1 MGKYSRILVAV
12 DGSEESLHA
21 LQEAFKLVT
30 SWVTVVAVA
39 PFYEGDLRLVGVP
52 GAERLIREPCDT
64 ALARAQELA
73 EAAGAVIQPLCERGE
88 PHERIT
94 ALAEKGSR
102 DLIVMGAR
110 GHSAIE
116 RLLVGTV
123 TRRVIGHTDRDV
135 LVVPL
140 QGTVGWDRL
149 LLATDGSPDSVA
161 AADRALDLAQAYGS
175 ELLVVAA
182 ADFPAGLRWET
193 SDAAAELLKNCQGNV
208 AGVTELAQAA
218 RLRVRGFV
226 REGPAYRVITE
237 LAAEERANLIV
248 MGTHGWTGLK
258 RLLLGSVTER
268 VIGHAPCP
276 VLVVKS

>member
-12 DGSEESLHA
+12 DGSQESLHA
-21 LQEAFKLVT
+21 LQESYKLAK

-52 GAERLIREPCDT
+52 AAARLIREPCDT

-73 EAAGAVIQPLCERGE
+73 EAAGAVIQPVCERGE
-88 PHERIT
+88 PHERII
-94 ALAEKGSR
+94 ALAQKGSR
-102 DLIVMGAR
+102 DLIVMGAK

-123 TRRVIGHTDRDV
+123 TRRVIGHTDIDV

-140 QGTVGWDRL
+140 QGTVGWDRI
-149 LLATDGSPDSVA
+149 LLATDGSPDSEA
-161 AADRALDLAQAYGS
+161 ATDRALTLARAYGS

-182 ADFPAGLRWET
+182 ADFPAGLRGET
-193 SDAAAELLKNCQGNV
+193 TEAGAQLLLHCRAEVDRVQ
-208 AGVTELAQAA
+208 ELAEAA
-218 RLRVRGFV
+218 RLRVRRFV
-226 REGPAYRVITE
+226 REGPAFRVITD
-237 LAAEERANLIV
+237 LAREEEVSLII
-248 MGTHGWTGLK
+248 MGTRGRTGLK

-276 VLVVKS
+276 VLVVKR